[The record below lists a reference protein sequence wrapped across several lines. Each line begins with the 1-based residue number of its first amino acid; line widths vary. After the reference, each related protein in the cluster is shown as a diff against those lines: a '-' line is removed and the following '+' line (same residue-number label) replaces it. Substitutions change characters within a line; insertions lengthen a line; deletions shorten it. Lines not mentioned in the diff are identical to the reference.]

1 MLSDTAR
8 ASDALYAIPPDL
20 PRDEWVR
27 VGMAAQSAGIGFD
40 TFNDWS
46 ALAVNYSERG
56 AHDTWRSFKPGKG
69 VGKGT
74 LYKIAAEKGWR
85 MGADKPQRAGG
96 AGASHGQGC
105 DQGATWSQFAFRC
118 A

>member
-56 AHDTWRSFKPGKG
+56 ATIRGEASNRVRVLGRERCTKSLLK
-69 VGKGT
+69 K
-74 LYKIAAEKGWR
+74 
-85 MGADKPQRAGG
+85 
-96 AGASHGQGC
+96 AGAWVRTSPSDRPLH
-105 DQGATWSQFAFRC
+105 AR
-118 A
+118 